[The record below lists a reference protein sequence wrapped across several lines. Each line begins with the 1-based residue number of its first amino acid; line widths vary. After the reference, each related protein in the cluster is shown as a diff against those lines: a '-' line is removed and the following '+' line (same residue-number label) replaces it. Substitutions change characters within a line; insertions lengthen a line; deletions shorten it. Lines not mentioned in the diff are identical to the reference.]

1 MVVIRGFDPV
11 DSPALARIFY
21 DAVQTGAAGEYTQAE
36 RDAWCNAPPPDDWA
50 NARFDRLATFVALVD
65 APVGFMNVDKAGY
78 VDMAFVT
85 PTFKGQGVG
94 RLLYEKIEAH
104 ALQSGL
110 TGLSTYASH
119 TARPFFEAMG
129 WDVIRAN
136 IVEKD
141 SVRLQN
147 WFMIKSLTA

>member
-11 DSPALARIFY
+11 DSPALACIFY

-36 RDAWCNAPPPDDWA
+36 RDAWCNAQPPDNWA
-50 NARFDRLATFVALVD
+50 IARFDGLAAFVALVD
-65 APVGFMNVDKAGY
+65 VPVGFMNVDKAGY

-94 RLLYEKIEAH
+94 RLLYEKVEAH

-110 TGLSTYASH
+110 IRLSTYASH